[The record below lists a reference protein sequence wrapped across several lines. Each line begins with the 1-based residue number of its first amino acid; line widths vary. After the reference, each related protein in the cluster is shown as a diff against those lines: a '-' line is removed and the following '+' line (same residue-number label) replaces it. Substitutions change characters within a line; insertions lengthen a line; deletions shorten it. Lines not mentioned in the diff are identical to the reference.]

1 MSVPMSLTLGLS
13 GQPMSGADIGGF
25 LFHADADLFGNW
37 IALGAFL
44 PFFLAVMLVPE
55 PTIKS
60 LGLWKRNRRG
70 FPYCFGTQIYFATLL
85 LYSFA

>member
-37 IALGAFL
+37 IALGAFY
-44 PFFLAVMLVPE
+44 PFLAVMLVPE

-60 LGLWKRNRRG
+60 LGLLEKK
-70 FPYCFGTQIYFATLL
+70 
-85 LYSFA
+85 